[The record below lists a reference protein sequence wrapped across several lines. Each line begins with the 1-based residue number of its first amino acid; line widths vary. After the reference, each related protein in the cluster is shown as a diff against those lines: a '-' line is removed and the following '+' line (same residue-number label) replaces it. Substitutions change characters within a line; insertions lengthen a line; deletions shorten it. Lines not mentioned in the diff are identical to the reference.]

1 LAERRLVY
9 YDELYRSGRWAL
21 YYPTPEQFAGRML
34 DVIKAV
40 RTLRR
45 AAERVPPRR
54 AEARLRPAA

>member
-1 LAERRLVY
+1 
-9 YDELYRSGRWAL
+9 
-21 YYPTPEQFAGRML
+21 ML